1 MAETLS
7 FVSQL
12 LGLMRQ
18 LALRATEHFQQIQ
31 PLRTAVHALVLVLLL
46 HLRKFI
52 GEFVQK
58 FQEMVSFTVA
68 FGSEIVIDGVCTFCT

>member
-31 PLRTAVHALVLVLLL
+31 PLRTVHALVLVLLL

-58 FQEMVSFTVA
+58 FQEMVSLTVA